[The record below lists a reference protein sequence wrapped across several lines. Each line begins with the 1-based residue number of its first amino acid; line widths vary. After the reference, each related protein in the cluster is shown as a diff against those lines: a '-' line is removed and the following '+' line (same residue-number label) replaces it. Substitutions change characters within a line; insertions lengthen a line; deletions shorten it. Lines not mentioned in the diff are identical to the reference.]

1 MWKRNYDP
9 RLALRAHH
17 AQCPIM
23 VAAGDEDRL
32 TSLAYT
38 QRYAELFDAA
48 ISSVSEAGHL
58 VPVDQP
64 AAAAALVNSFY
75 TTLEN

>member
-1 MWKRNYDP
+1 M
-9 RLALRAHH
+9 A
-17 AQCPIM
+17 
-23 VAAGDEDRL
+23 VAGDEDRL

-48 ISSVSEAGHL
+48 FSSVSEAGHL